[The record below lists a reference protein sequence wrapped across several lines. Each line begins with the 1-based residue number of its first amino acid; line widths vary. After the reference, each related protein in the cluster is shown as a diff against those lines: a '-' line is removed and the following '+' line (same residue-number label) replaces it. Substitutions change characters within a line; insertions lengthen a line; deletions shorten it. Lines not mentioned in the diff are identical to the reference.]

1 MAAKVIQSLFD
12 IKNLPADAQK
22 ILQDFDQI
30 AQSAMPAN
38 SKQLV
43 IIPKIIREL
52 SHQMTDDRGS
62 RRLGY
67 MNEKTFLSAYVRYF
81 MWWNLVRFARL
92 FANLDFD
99 FLIDGDVC
107 LDIGSGPL
115 TLPCAL
121 WLARPDLRQKKLVW
135 YVMDISQGALSVGEE
150 IFLALAAKTGG
161 EPWKIVRVKGELG
174 TAVKEKARFVTC
186 ANMFNELLQS
196 RGGEPP
202 DFLAK
207 KYSQALFKY
216 LDFENGG
223 ANEGRAGNAGG
234 AANEGRAKSVRGGPA
249 NEGRAGNA
257 RGAANE
263 GRAQNARGAANEGR
277 TENARGAANGGGGPA
292 LLLVEPGVPK
302 SARFVSLMRDAF
314 IRRGFVALAPCPHQQ
329 SCPMDGRRAGQGG
342 ANGKWCNFA
351 FETDDAPKK
360 LLALSAS
367 AGIPKERAVLSFV
380 LAGAARES
388 FAGPKSGGLS
398 GLEKVFATDAACKP
412 KNCGGLLRVASDII
426 RLPPEGEGQKPR
438 VGHYACSE
446 QGLVL
451 ALSKGGKRVYSGDLL
466 EVENDF
472 TPKSGSDTVG
482 KPKTA
487 ARFGKEK
494 VLDGAR
500 FGREKVLASP
510 KSGRRS
516 PSQERDLGLR
526 GKSSSRERDSRPRRD
541 AKTGALIVEI

>member
-1 MAAKVIQSLFD
+1 MVAKVIQSLFD
-12 IKNLPADAQK
+12 IKNLPADAKK

-81 MWWNLVRFARL
+81 MWWNLVRLARL
-92 FANLDFD
+92 FANLDFC
-99 FLIDGDVC
+99 FLSDGDVC

-202 DFLAK
+202 DYLAK

-223 ANEGRAGNAGG
+223 VANEGRTGNARGAANEWRAGNARG
-234 AANEGRAKSVRGGPA
+234 AVNEGRAKSVR
-249 NEGRAGNA
+249 
-257 RGAANE
+257 
-263 GRAQNARGAANEGR
+263 
-277 TENARGAANGGGGPA
+277 GGPA

-314 IRRGFVALAPCPHQQ
+314 IRRGLVALAPCPHQQ

-388 FAGPKSGGLS
+388 YASPKS
-398 GLEKVFATDAACKP
+398 
-412 KNCGGLLRVASDII
+412 GGLLRVASDII
-426 RLPPEGEGQKPR
+426 RLPPDGEGQKPR

-472 TPKSGSDTVG
+472 TPKSGAETIG
-482 KPKTA
+482 KSKAA
-487 ARFGKEK
+487 ARFS
-494 VLDGAR
+494 
-500 FGREKVLASP
+500 REKVLASP
-510 KSGRRS
+510 KSGRRDFG
-516 PSQERDLGLR
+516 QERDLGLR
-526 GKSSSRERDSRPRRD
+526 GRNSGRDRDSRPRRD

>member
-12 IKNLPADAQK
+12 IKNLPADAK
-22 ILQDFDQI
+22 RILQDFDQI

-67 MNEKTFLSAYVRYF
+67 MNEKTLLSAYVRYF
-81 MWWNLVRFARL
+81 MWWNLVRLARL

-99 FLIDGDVC
+99 FLSDGDVC

-202 DFLAK
+202 DYLAK

-223 ANEGRAGNAGG
+223 ANEGRAQNAGG
-234 AANEGRAKSVRGGPA
+234 AANEGRAKSV
-249 NEGRAGNA
+249 
-257 RGAANE
+257 
-263 GRAQNARGAANEGR
+263 
-277 TENARGAANGGGGPA
+277 RGAANGGGGPA

-380 LAGAARES
+380 LAGVE
-388 FAGPKSGGLS
+388 
-398 GLEKVFATDAACKP
+398 TDCKP

-426 RLPPEGEGQKPR
+426 RLPPDGEGQKPR

-472 TPKSGSDTVG
+472 TPKSGAETIG
-482 KPKTA
+482 KPKAA

>member
-1 MAAKVIQSLFD
+1 MATKIVQSLFD
-12 IKNLPADAQK
+12 IKNLPDDAQK
-22 ILQDFDQI
+22 VLRDFDQI
-30 AQSAMPAN
+30 AQAAMPAN

-43 IIPKIIREL
+43 ALPKIIREL

-67 MNEKTFLSAYVRYF
+67 MNEKTFLASYVRYF
-81 MWWNLVRFARL
+81 MWWNLVRLARL
-92 FANLDFD
+92 FSNLDFD
-99 FLIDGDVC
+99 FLSGGGVC

-121 WLARPDLRQKKLVW
+121 WLARPNLRQKKLVW
-135 YVMDISQGALSVGEE
+135 YVMDISQLALSLGEE
-150 IFLALAAKTGG
+150 IFLSVAAATGG
-161 EPWKIVRVKGELG
+161 EPWKIVRVKGPRG

-202 DFLAK
+202 DYLAK

-216 LDFENGG
+216 LDFE
-223 ANEGRAGNAGG
+223 
-234 AANEGRAKSVRGGPA
+234 SGPA
-249 NEGRAGNA
+249 NEGRA
-257 RGAANE
+257 AND
-263 GRAQNARGAANEGR
+263 RS
-277 TENARGAANGGGGPA
+277 GPA
-292 LLLVEPGVPK
+292 VFLAEPGTPN

-314 IRRGFVALAPCPHQQ
+314 IRRGLFALAPCPHQQ
-329 SCPMDGRRAGQGG
+329 SCPMDGRRAGKGG

-351 FETDDAPKK
+351 FDTDDAPKK
-360 LLALSAS
+360 LLALSAK
-367 AGIPKERAVLSFV
+367 AGIPKERAVISFV
-380 LAGAARES
+380 LASAETAC
-388 FAGPKSGGLS
+388 KLKNCGGLS
-398 GLEKVFATDAACKP
+398 GLEKVAATDAACVAREAQASP
-412 KNCGGLLRVASDII
+412 KSGGFLRVASDII
-426 RLPPEGEGQKPR
+426 RLPPEREGQKPR

-472 TPKSGSDTVG
+472 TPKSGAETIG
-482 KPKTA
+482 KSKA
-487 ARFGKEK
+487 AAHFS
-494 VLDGAR
+494 
-500 FGREKVLASP
+500 REKVLASP

-516 PSQERDLGLR
+516 PSQERDLGSR
-526 GKSSSRERDSRPRRD
+526 GRSSSRERDSRPRRD

>member
-1 MAAKVIQSLFD
+1 MATKIVQSLFD
-12 IKNLPADAQK
+12 IKNLPDDAQK
-22 ILQDFDQI
+22 VLRDFDQI

-43 IIPKIIREL
+43 ALPKIIREL

-67 MNEKTFLSAYVRYF
+67 MNEKTFLASYVRYF
-81 MWWNLVRFARL
+81 MWWNLVRLARL
-92 FANLDFD
+92 FSNLDFG
-99 FLIDGDVC
+99 FLSGGGVC

-135 YVMDISQGALSVGEE
+135 YVMDISQLALSLGEE
-150 IFLALAAKTGG
+150 IFLSVAAATGG
-161 EPWKIVRVKGELG
+161 EPWKIVRVKGPLG

-202 DFLAK
+202 DYLAK

-216 LDFENGG
+216 LDFE
-223 ANEGRAGNAGG
+223 
-234 AANEGRAKSVRGGPA
+234 SGPA
-249 NEGRAGNA
+249 NEGRAASEGS
-257 RGAANE
+257 AAND
-263 GRAQNARGAANEGR
+263 RS
-277 TENARGAANGGGGPA
+277 GPA
-292 LLLVEPGVPK
+292 VFLAEPGTPN

-314 IRRGFVALAPCPHQQ
+314 IRRGLFALAPCPHQQ
-329 SCPMDGRRAGQGG
+329 SCPMDGRRAGKGG

-351 FETDDAPKK
+351 FDTDDAPKK
-360 LLALSAS
+360 LLALSAK
-367 AGIPKERAVLSFV
+367 AGIPKERAVISFV
-380 LAGAARES
+380 LASAEIACKPKNCGTRES
-388 FAGPKSGGLS
+388 DASPKTVDEKKSFASPRSGGLS
-398 GLEKVFATDAACKP
+398 GLEKVAATDTACAAREAQASP
-412 KNCGGLLRVASDII
+412 KSGGLLRVASDII
-426 RLPPEGEGQKPR
+426 RLPPEREGQKPR

-472 TPKSGSDTVG
+472 TPKSGAETIG
-482 KPKTA
+482 KSKAA
-487 ARFGKEK
+487 ARFSRK
-494 VLDGAR
+494 
-500 FGREKVLASP
+500 KVLASP

-516 PSQERDLGLR
+516 PSQESDLGSR
-526 GKSSSRERDSRPRRD
+526 GRSSSRERDSRPRRD

>member
-12 IKNLPADAQK
+12 IKNLPADAKK
-22 ILQDFDQI
+22 ILQDFDQV

-43 IIPKIIREL
+43 IISKIIREL

-81 MWWNLVRFARL
+81 MWWNLVRLARL

-99 FLIDGDVC
+99 FLSDGDVC

-202 DFLAK
+202 DYLAK

-216 LDFENGG
+216 LDFEND
-223 ANEGRAGNAGG
+223 G
-234 AANEGRAKSVRGGPA
+234 AANEGREKSVR
-249 NEGRAGNA
+249 
-257 RGAANE
+257 
-263 GRAQNARGAANEGR
+263 
-277 TENARGAANGGGGPA
+277 GGPA

-314 IRRGFVALAPCPHQQ
+314 IRRGFRALAPCPHQQ

-388 FAGPKSGGLS
+388 FASPKS
-398 GLEKVFATDAACKP
+398 
-412 KNCGGLLRVASDII
+412 GGLLRVASDII
-426 RLPPEGEGQKPR
+426 RLPPDGEGKKPR

-466 EVENDF
+466 EVENNF
-472 TPKSGSDTVG
+472 TPKSGAETIG
-482 KPKTA
+482 KSKAA
-487 ARFGKEK
+487 ARFS
-494 VLDGAR
+494 
-500 FGREKVLASP
+500 REKVLASP
-510 KSGRRS
+510 KSGRRDFG
-516 PSQERDLGLR
+516 QERDLGL
-526 GKSSSRERDSRPRRD
+526 RDSRPRRD

>member
-1 MAAKVIQSLFD
+1 MVAKVIQSLFD

-81 MWWNLVRFARL
+81 MWWNLVRLARL
-92 FANLDFD
+92 FANLDFC
-99 FLIDGDVC
+99 FLSDGDVC

-223 ANEGRAGNAGG
+223 ANEGSAQNAGG
-234 AANEGRAKSVRGGPA
+234 AANEGRAKSVR
-249 NEGRAGNA
+249 
-257 RGAANE
+257 
-263 GRAQNARGAANEGR
+263 
-277 TENARGAANGGGGPA
+277 GGPA

-314 IRRGFVALAPCPHQQ
+314 IRRGLVALAPCPHQQ
-329 SCPMDGRRAGQGG
+329 SCPMDGRRAGQDG

-380 LAGAARES
+380 LAGAE
-388 FAGPKSGGLS
+388 
-398 GLEKVFATDAACKP
+398 TACKP

-426 RLPPEGEGQKPR
+426 RLPPDGEGQKPR

-482 KPKTA
+482 KPKAA

-500 FGREKVLASP
+500 FGREKSLASP

-516 PSQERDLGLR
+516 PGQERDLGLR
-526 GKSSSRERDSRPRRD
+526 GRNSGRDRDSRPRRD

>member
-81 MWWNLVRFARL
+81 MWWNLVRLARL
-92 FANLDFD
+92 FANLDFG
-99 FLIDGDVC
+99 FLSDGDVC

-202 DFLAK
+202 DYLAK

-223 ANEGRAGNAGG
+223 ANEGRAQNAGG
-234 AANEGRAKSVRGGPA
+234 AANEGRAKSV
-249 NEGRAGNA
+249 
-257 RGAANE
+257 
-263 GRAQNARGAANEGR
+263 
-277 TENARGAANGGGGPA
+277 RGAANGGGGPA

-314 IRRGFVALAPCPHQQ
+314 IRRGLVALAPCPHQQ

-380 LAGAARES
+380 LAGVE
-388 FAGPKSGGLS
+388 
-398 GLEKVFATDAACKP
+398 TDCKP

-426 RLPPEGEGQKPR
+426 RLPPDGEGQKPR

-472 TPKSGSDTVG
+472 TPKSGAETIG
-482 KPKTA
+482 QPKAA

>member
-81 MWWNLVRFARL
+81 MWWNLVRLARL

-99 FLIDGDVC
+99 FLSDGDVC

-202 DFLAK
+202 DYLAK

-223 ANEGRAGNAGG
+223 ANEGSAQNAGG
-234 AANEGRAKSVRGGPA
+234 AANGGGAKSVG
-249 NEGRAGNA
+249 
-257 RGAANE
+257 
-263 GRAQNARGAANEGR
+263 
-277 TENARGAANGGGGPA
+277 GAANGGGGPANECRAKSVGDGPA

-314 IRRGFVALAPCPHQQ
+314 IRRGLVALAPCPHQQ

-380 LAGAARES
+380 LASAARES
-388 FAGPKSGGLS
+388 FASPKSGGLS
-398 GLEKVFATDAACKP
+398 GLEKVAATETVGKP

-426 RLPPEGEGQKPR
+426 RLPPDGEGQKPR

-482 KPKTA
+482 KPKAA

-510 KSGRRS
+510 KSGRRDFG
-516 PSQERDLGLR
+516 QERDLGLR

>member
-12 IKNLPADAQK
+12 IKNLPADAKK

-81 MWWNLVRFARL
+81 MWWNLVRLARL

-99 FLIDGDVC
+99 FLSDGDVC

-202 DFLAK
+202 DYLAK

-216 LDFENGG
+216 LDFENG
-223 ANEGRAGNAGG
+223 A
-234 AANEGRAKSVRGGPA
+234 V

-263 GRAQNARGAANEGR
+263 GRAKSVRG
-277 TENARGAANGGGGPA
+277 TANGGGGPA

-314 IRRGFVALAPCPHQQ
+314 IRRGLVALAPCPHQQ

-380 LAGAARES
+380 LAGAE
-388 FAGPKSGGLS
+388 
-398 GLEKVFATDAACKP
+398 TDCKP

-426 RLPPEGEGQKPR
+426 RLPPDGEGQKPR

-472 TPKSGSDTVG
+472 TPKSGAETIG
-482 KPKTA
+482 KPKAA

-500 FGREKVLASP
+500 FGREKSLASP
-510 KSGRRS
+510 KSGRRDFG
-516 PSQERDLGLR
+516 QERDLGLR
-526 GKSSSRERDSRPRRD
+526 GRNSGRDRDSRPRRD

>member
-52 SHQMTDDRGS
+52 SHQMTDDRAA

-81 MWWNLVRFARL
+81 MWWNLVRLARL
-92 FANLDFD
+92 FANLDFG
-99 FLIDGDVC
+99 FLSDGDVC

-202 DFLAK
+202 DYLAK

-223 ANEGRAGNAGG
+223 ANEGRA
-234 AANEGRAKSVRGGPA
+234 KSV
-249 NEGRAGNA
+249 
-257 RGAANE
+257 
-263 GRAQNARGAANEGR
+263 
-277 TENARGAANGGGGPA
+277 RGAANGGGGPA

-314 IRRGFVALAPCPHQQ
+314 IRRGLVALAPCPHQQ
-329 SCPMDGRRAGQGG
+329 SCPMDGRRAGQNG
-342 ANGKWCNFA
+342 ANGKWCNFD

-380 LAGAARES
+380 LASAARES
-388 FAGPKSGGLS
+388 FASPKSGGLS
-398 GLEKVFATDAACKP
+398 GLEKVSAIDAACKP

-482 KPKTA
+482 KPKAA

-500 FGREKVLASP
+500 FGREKSLASP

-516 PSQERDLGLR
+516 PGQERDLGLC

>member
-1 MAAKVIQSLFD
+1 MATKIVQSLFD
-12 IKNLPADAQK
+12 IKNLPDDAQK
-22 ILQDFDQI
+22 VLRDFDQI

-43 IIPKIIREL
+43 ALPKIIREL

-67 MNEKTFLSAYVRYF
+67 MNEKTFLASYVRYF
-81 MWWNLVRFARL
+81 MWWNLVRLARL
-92 FANLDFD
+92 FSNLDFN
-99 FLIDGDVC
+99 FLSGGGVC

-121 WLARPDLRQKKLVW
+121 WLARPDLRQKKFVW
-135 YVMDISQGALSVGEE
+135 YVMDISQLALSLGEE
-150 IFLALAAKTGG
+150 IFLSVAAATGG
-161 EPWKIVRVKGELG
+161 EPWKIVRVKGPLG

-202 DFLAK
+202 DYLAK

-216 LDFENGG
+216 LDFESDRG
-223 ANEGRAGNAGG
+223 AENFRD
-234 AANEGRAKSVRGGPA
+234 AKNCGGPA
-249 NEGRAGNA
+249 NEVRAASEGS
-257 RGAANE
+257 AAND
-263 GRAQNARGAANEGR
+263 RS
-277 TENARGAANGGGGPA
+277 GPA
-292 LLLVEPGVPK
+292 VFLAEPGTPN

-314 IRRGFVALAPCPHQQ
+314 IRRGLFALAPCPHQQ
-329 SCPMDGRRAGQGG
+329 SCPMDGRRAGKGG

-351 FETDDAPKK
+351 FDTDDAPKK
-360 LLALSAS
+360 LLALSAK
-367 AGIPKERAVLSFV
+367 AGIPKERAVISFV
-380 LAGAARES
+380 LASAE
-388 FAGPKSGGLS
+388 
-398 GLEKVFATDAACKP
+398 TACKP
-412 KNCGGLLRVASDII
+412 KNCGTRESDASPKSVDEKKSFASPRSGGLLRVASDII
-426 RLPPEGEGQKPR
+426 RLPPEREGQKPR

-472 TPKSGSDTVG
+472 TPKSGAETIG
-482 KPKTA
+482 KSKAA
-487 ARFGKEK
+487 ARFS
-494 VLDGAR
+494 
-500 FGREKVLASP
+500 REKVLASP

-516 PSQERDLGLR
+516 PSQESDLGSR
-526 GKSSSRERDSRPRRD
+526 GRSSSRERDSRPRRD

>member
-1 MAAKVIQSLFD
+1 MATKIVQSLFD
-12 IKNLPADAQK
+12 IKNLPDDAQK
-22 ILQDFDQI
+22 VLRDFDQI

-43 IIPKIIREL
+43 ALPKIIREL

-67 MNEKTFLSAYVRYF
+67 MNEKTFLASYVRYF
-81 MWWNLVRFARL
+81 MWWNLVRLARL
-92 FANLDFD
+92 FSNLDFD
-99 FLIDGDVC
+99 FLSGGGVC

-135 YVMDISQGALSVGEE
+135 YVMDISQLALSLGEE
-150 IFLALAAKTGG
+150 IFLSVAAATGG
-161 EPWKIVRVKGELG
+161 EPWKIVRVKGPLG

-216 LDFENGG
+216 LDFE
-223 ANEGRAGNAGG
+223 
-234 AANEGRAKSVRGGPA
+234 SGPA
-249 NEGRAGNA
+249 NEGRAA
-257 RGAANE
+257 SDR
-263 GRAQNARGAANEGR
+263 
-277 TENARGAANGGGGPA
+277 GGPA
-292 LLLVEPGVPK
+292 IFLAEPGTPN

-314 IRRGFVALAPCPHQQ
+314 IRRGLFALAPCPHQQ
-329 SCPMDGRRAGQGG
+329 SCPMDGRRAGKGG

-351 FETDDAPKK
+351 FDTDDAPKK
-360 LLALSAS
+360 LLALSAK

-380 LAGAARES
+380 LASAE
-388 FAGPKSGGLS
+388 
-398 GLEKVFATDAACKP
+398 TACKP
-412 KNCGGLLRVASDII
+412 KDCGTRESDASSKSVDEKKSFASPKSGGLLRVASDII
-426 RLPPEGEGQKPR
+426 RLPPEREGQKPR

-466 EVENDF
+466 EVE
-472 TPKSGSDTVG
+472 TAG
-482 KPKTA
+482 KPKA
-487 ARFGKEK
+487 A
-494 VLDGAR
+494 AR

-516 PSQERDLGLR
+516 PSQESDLGSR
-526 GKSSSRERDSRPRRD
+526 GRNSGRNRDSRQRRD

>member
-81 MWWNLVRFARL
+81 MWWNLVRLARL

-99 FLIDGDVC
+99 FLSDGDVC

-202 DFLAK
+202 DYLAK

-223 ANEGRAGNAGG
+223 ANEGRAQNAG
-234 AANEGRAKSVRGGPA
+234 
-249 NEGRAGNA
+249 
-257 RGAANE
+257 
-263 GRAQNARGAANEGR
+263 
-277 TENARGAANGGGGPA
+277 GAANGGGGPA

-388 FAGPKSGGLS
+388 FASPKSGGLS
-398 GLEKVFATDAACKP
+398 GLEKVSAIDAACKP

-426 RLPPEGEGQKPR
+426 RLPPEREGQKPR

-472 TPKSGSDTVG
+472 TSKSGSDTVG
-482 KPKTA
+482 KPKA
-487 ARFGKEK
+487 
-494 VLDGAR
+494 GAR

-510 KSGRRS
+510 KSGRRDFG
-516 PSQERDLGLR
+516 QERDLGLR
-526 GKSSSRERDSRPRRD
+526 GRSSSRERDSRPRRD

>member
-1 MAAKVIQSLFD
+1 MATKIVQSLFD
-12 IKNLPADAQK
+12 IKNLPDDAQK
-22 ILQDFDQI
+22 VLRDFDQI
-30 AQSAMPAN
+30 AQAAMPAN

-43 IIPKIIREL
+43 ALPKIIREL

-67 MNEKTFLSAYVRYF
+67 MNEKTFLASYVRYF
-81 MWWNLVRFARL
+81 MWWNLVRLARL
-92 FANLDFD
+92 FSNLDFG
-99 FLIDGDVC
+99 FLSGGGVC

-135 YVMDISQGALSVGEE
+135 YVMDISQLALSLGEE
-150 IFLALAAKTGG
+150 IFLSVAAATGG
-161 EPWKIVRVKGELG
+161 EPWKIVRVKGPLG

-202 DFLAK
+202 DYLAK

-216 LDFENGG
+216 LDFESDRG
-223 ANEGRAGNAGG
+223 AENFRD
-234 AANEGRAKSVRGGPA
+234 AKNCGGPA
-249 NEGRAGNA
+249 NEVRAASEGS
-257 RGAANE
+257 AAND
-263 GRAQNARGAANEGR
+263 RSC
-277 TENARGAANGGGGPA
+277 PA
-292 LLLVEPGVPK
+292 VFLAEPGTPN

-314 IRRGFVALAPCPHQQ
+314 IRRGLFALAPCPHQQ
-329 SCPMDGRRAGQGG
+329 SCPMDGRRAGKGG

-351 FETDDAPKK
+351 FDTDDAPKK
-360 LLALSAS
+360 LLALSAK
-367 AGIPKERAVLSFV
+367 AGIPKERAVISFV
-380 LAGAARES
+380 LASAEIACK
-388 FAGPKSGGLS
+388 PKNCGGLS
-398 GLEKVFATDAACKP
+398 GLEKVAATDTACAAREAQASP
-412 KNCGGLLRVASDII
+412 RSGGLLRVASDII
-426 RLPPEGEGQKPR
+426 RLPPEREGQKPR

-472 TPKSGSDTVG
+472 TPKSGAETIG
-482 KPKTA
+482 KSKAA
-487 ARFGKEK
+487 ARFS
-494 VLDGAR
+494 
-500 FGREKVLASP
+500 REKVLASP

-526 GKSSSRERDSRPRRD
+526 GRSSSHERDSRPRRD

>member
-12 IKNLPADAQK
+12 IKNLPADAK
-22 ILQDFDQI
+22 EILQDFDQV

-81 MWWNLVRFARL
+81 MWWNLVRLARL

-99 FLIDGDVC
+99 FLSDGDVC

-196 RGGEPP
+196 RRGEPP
-202 DFLAK
+202 DYLAK

-223 ANEGRAGNAGG
+223 AVNEGRAGNARGAVNEGRAGSARG
-234 AANEGRAKSVRGGPA
+234 AANEGRAKSVRGGP
-249 NEGRAGNA
+249 
-257 RGAANE
+257 
-263 GRAQNARGAANEGR
+263 
-277 TENARGAANGGGGPA
+277 T

-314 IRRGFVALAPCPHQQ
+314 IRRGLVALAPCPHQQ
-329 SCPMDGRRAGQGG
+329 SCPMDGRRARQGG

-388 FAGPKSGGLS
+388 FASPKS
-398 GLEKVFATDAACKP
+398 
-412 KNCGGLLRVASDII
+412 GGLLRVASDII
-426 RLPPEGEGQKPR
+426 RLPPDGEGQKPR

-472 TPKSGSDTVG
+472 TPKSGAETIG
-482 KPKTA
+482 KSKAA
-487 ARFGKEK
+487 ARFS
-494 VLDGAR
+494 
-500 FGREKVLASP
+500 REKVLASP
-510 KSGRRS
+510 KSGRRDFG
-516 PSQERDLGLR
+516 QERDLGLR
-526 GKSSSRERDSRPRRD
+526 GRNSGRDCDSRPRRD

>member
-1 MAAKVIQSLFD
+1 MATKIVQSLFD
-12 IKNLPADAQK
+12 IKNLPDDAQK
-22 ILQDFDQI
+22 VLRDFDQI
-30 AQSAMPAN
+30 AQAAMPAN

-43 IIPKIIREL
+43 ALPKIIREL

-67 MNEKTFLSAYVRYF
+67 MNEKTFLASYVRYF
-81 MWWNLVRFARL
+81 MWWNLVRLARL

-99 FLIDGDVC
+99 FLSGGGVC

-135 YVMDISQGALSVGEE
+135 YVMDISQLALSLGEE
-150 IFLALAAKTGG
+150 IFLSVAAATGG
-161 EPWKIVRVKGELG
+161 EPWKIVRVKGPLG

-202 DFLAK
+202 DYLAK

-216 LDFENGG
+216 LDFE
-223 ANEGRAGNAGG
+223 
-234 AANEGRAKSVRGGPA
+234 SGGPA
-249 NEGRAGNA
+249 NEGRAASEGS
-257 RGAANE
+257 AASD
-263 GRAQNARGAANEGR
+263 R
-277 TENARGAANGGGGPA
+277 GGPA
-292 LLLVEPGVPK
+292 VFLAEPGTPN

-314 IRRGFVALAPCPHQQ
+314 IRRGLFALAPCPHQQ
-329 SCPMDGRRAGQGG
+329 SCPMDGRRAGKGG

-351 FETDDAPKK
+351 FDTDDAPKK
-360 LLALSAS
+360 LLALSAK
-367 AGIPKERAVLSFV
+367 AGIPKERAVISFV
-380 LAGAARES
+380 LASSE
-388 FAGPKSGGLS
+388 
-398 GLEKVFATDAACKP
+398 TACKP
-412 KNCGGLLRVASDII
+412 KNCGTRESDASPKSVDEKKSFASPRSGGLLRVASDII
-426 RLPPEGEGQKPR
+426 RLPPEREGQKPR

-472 TPKSGSDTVG
+472 TPKSGAETIG
-482 KPKTA
+482 KSKAA
-487 ARFGKEK
+487 ARFS
-494 VLDGAR
+494 
-500 FGREKVLASP
+500 REKVLASP
-510 KSGRRS
+510 KSGRRDFGH
-516 PSQERDLGLR
+516 ERDLGLR
-526 GKSSSRERDSRPRRD
+526 GRNSGRDRDSRPRRD

>member
-12 IKNLPADAQK
+12 IKNLPADAKK
-22 ILQDFDQI
+22 ILQDFDQV

-81 MWWNLVRFARL
+81 MWWNLVRLARL

-99 FLIDGDVC
+99 FLSDGDVC

-202 DFLAK
+202 DYLAK

-216 LDFENGG
+216 LDFEND
-223 ANEGRAGNAGG
+223 G
-234 AANEGRAKSVRGGPA
+234 AANEGREKSVR
-249 NEGRAGNA
+249 
-257 RGAANE
+257 
-263 GRAQNARGAANEGR
+263 
-277 TENARGAANGGGGPA
+277 GGPA

-314 IRRGFVALAPCPHQQ
+314 IRRGLVALAPCPHQQ

-388 FAGPKSGGLS
+388 FASPKS
-398 GLEKVFATDAACKP
+398 
-412 KNCGGLLRVASDII
+412 GGLLRVASDII
-426 RLPPEGEGQKPR
+426 RLPPDGEGKKPR

-466 EVENDF
+466 EVENNF
-472 TPKSGSDTVG
+472 TPKSGAETIG
-482 KPKTA
+482 KSKAA
-487 ARFGKEK
+487 ARFS
-494 VLDGAR
+494 
-500 FGREKVLASP
+500 REKVLASP
-510 KSGRRS
+510 KSGRRDFG
-516 PSQERDLGLR
+516 QERDLGL
-526 GKSSSRERDSRPRRD
+526 RDSRPRRD